1 MCQRVGTELSRKLSF
16 CSQDWCPFSVHIA
29 EDCAEAM
36 DKREF
41 LEKAINLF
49 SYSQLAG
56 SLAVAIV
63 CLQTEDR
70 IPVLGPGSSSTVDC
84 PPVLGG
90 LGRWSG
96 EVLDAELEIVVSYD
110 QSWWPFGIITERNA
124 FTAKRDSQR
133 AVHWVHITP
142 AEEKPLFPLSTPS
155 SSRPAEWES
164 FLWINVRSSCP

>member
-1 MCQRVGTELSRKLSF
+1 MVMACWRFFFFSGRRRHTICSRDWSSDV
-16 CSQDWCPFSVHIA
+16 CSSD
-29 EDCAEAM
+29 
-36 DKREF
+36 
-41 LEKAINLF
+41 L
-49 SYSQLAG
+49 
-56 SLAVAIV
+56 
-63 CLQTEDR
+63 
-70 IPVLGPGSSSTVDC
+70 
-84 PPVLGG
+84 
-90 LGRWSG
+90 
-96 EVLDAELEIVVSYD
+96 AELEIVVSYD